1 MAKTQEELNT
11 LKNEYESLTT
21 KLKELSEE
29 ELQQVFGGGDN
40 AVELVDGKY
49 HFILNTVLVSYEQS
63 PAIIYYSIYEDK
75 YATIDETVRCLV
87 RVLHGA
93 DIISAESR
101 NVNVS
106 ELIKLC
112 NQTNFECTKDLGL
125 FQFI

>member
-93 DIISAESR
+93 DILSAEFR

-112 NQTNFECTKDLGL
+112 N
-125 FQFI
+125 